1 MKNTLLLLMLV
12 LAPAASFAQGKSTEH
27 YRILAE
33 QGDASAQNELGV
45 RIAEGIG
52 TKPNNKLA
60 VDWFRKSAEQGNALG
75 ACNLGLHYARGAGIR
90 KNLVEGFKWFYI
102 ANSLDGLKCHPGD
115 YAELFKPSRAQDKK
129 AWRLAVAWLRAHP
142 ELKDDFGRRPWF
154 KGKAQSNNGMQ
165 RTRN

>member
-1 MKNTLLLLMLV
+1 MKNLSLLLIILI
-12 LAPAASFAQGKSTEH
+12 LAPTTSFAQKS
-27 YRILAE
+27 AE
-33 QGDASAQNELGV
+33 PVDASAQNELGV
-45 RIAEGIG
+45 RIAEGKG

-60 VDWFRKSAEQGNALG
+60 VEWFRKSAEQGNALG

-102 ANSLDGLKCHPGD
+102 ANSLDSLKCYPGD
-115 YAELFKPSRAQDKK
+115 YAELFKPSKAQYKK

-154 KGKAQSNNGMQ
+154 E
-165 RTRN
+165 R